1 MTIQIPDPGTG
12 VPADQTGDSPWLA
25 MEKVADNFSNQTHA
39 ASRLVGTADGQIP
52 LAENIKGLTKNPDNY
67 TNTTIAAA
75 NVVVD
80 SLGEFKR
87 STAVFGTAANKD
99 IGTAVGQ
106 IPLAE
111 QSFKAAF
118 IYIGGIKSSGYSADD
133 VMRGETMLLQDALVP
148 ELAAV
153 APSEGYFFVE
163 ERALYND
170 HQQGLQTATGY
181 GTGCQ
186 FHRIRGYNGTFQ
198 TPWQPISTNPATYA
212 TTTAAG
218 ANTVVDSTG
227 KLMRSTSSERYKDI
241 LAPLVLDDAK
251 YADAMALKPIVY
263 RSTADADNPLH
274 HFYSFSAE
282 ELGAYD
288 PAFTLWRTTEMVT
301 DADGV
306 TTEQPLAE
314 KQAEGININALLAMS
329 HAIAIKQD
337 KLIKQLEVRVLA
349 LEPKTEA

>member
-1 MTIQIPDPGTG
+1 MTIQIPNPGTG

-25 MEKVADNFSNQTHA
+25 MTKVAENFSNQSNA

-52 LAENIKGLTKNPDNY
+52 LAE
-67 TNTTIAAA
+67 
-75 NVVVD
+75 
-80 SLGEFKR
+80 
-87 STAVFGTAANKD
+87 
-99 IGTAVGQ
+99 
-106 IPLAE
+106 

-118 IYIGGIKSSGYSADD
+118 SYMGGIKSSGYSADD
-133 VMRGETMLLQDALVP
+133 VMRGETMLLQDVLVP

-153 APSEGYFFVE
+153 APSEDYFLIE

-181 GTGCQ
+181 ATGCK
-186 FHRIRGYNGTFQ
+186 FHRVRGYNGTFQ
-198 TPWQPISTNPATYA
+198 TSWQPITTNPATYT
-212 TTTAAG
+212 TTTASG
-218 ANTVVDSTG
+218 ANVAVDATG

-251 YADAMALKPIVY
+251 YTDAMALKPIVY

-274 HFYSFSAE
+274 HYYSFSAE

-301 DADGV
+301 DADGN
-306 TTEQPLAE
+306 TTEQPLAVR
-314 KQAEGININALLAMS
+314 QAEGININALLAMS

-349 LEPKTEA
+349 LEPKPEA